1 MSHLFSNLPI
11 RWRLTLL
18 YGGILSLILVVFAS
32 GVYYYFENSLQ
43 ASIDAK
49 IRSMGEVISSSLSD
63 ARDPSLFGNFERYL
77 ENVLGRKPKGKF
89 IQIID
94 TAGRIGARMND
105 IEARDLPSSFSAV
118 EQALAGRMVYE
129 TIEKVTPRLRVVT
142 IPIMDDNRKVTSIV
156 QIGTSL
162 EDFDETMKRLLVI
175 MIIAIPTSIA
185 LTIAI
190 GYGAAKKALKPVD
203 KMRKTAF
210 KISSRNL
217 HERIDIGHRNDELG
231 KLAQTFNEM
240 IDRLQSGFQRIN
252 QFSSDVSHELKTPL
266 TIIKGETEVALRK
279 ERSPEEY
286 KAILQSHLEEVELM
300 TRIIEDLLLL
310 SKADRDEMRMN
321 SEAVDVRDLV
331 TSVLSD
337 MRLLARQKGVDL
349 VADGVADAKLNG
361 DALKLRRMLRNVV
374 DNGIKYTQAG
384 GKVEISSHA
393 KDGFVTIDVRD
404 TGIGIAKE
412 DIDYIFDRF
421 YRADRARKRESGSGL
436 GLSISKWIA
445 EAHGG
450 TIKVESEL
458 SSGSRFSISLPLDGG
473 IHEE

>member
-1 MSHLFSNLPI
+1 MRRLSNLPI

-18 YGGILSLILVVFAS
+18 YGGILSLILVVFGS

-49 IRSMGEVISSSLSD
+49 IKSMGEVISSSLTD
-63 ARDPSLFGNFERYL
+63 VRDPTLFGNFERYL

-94 TAGRIGARMND
+94 SAGRIGARMND
-105 IEARDLPSSFSAV
+105 IEAQSLSSSFSTL
-118 EQALAGRMVYE
+118 EQAYSGQTVYE
-129 TIEKVTPRLRVVT
+129 TIERVKPRLRMVT
-142 IPIMDDNRKVTSIV
+142 IPIMDDTRKVTSIV
-156 QIGTSL
+156 QVGTSL
-162 EDFDETMKRLLVI
+162 EDFDETMKRLLII

-185 LTIAI
+185 STIAI
-190 GYGAAKKALKPVD
+190 GYAAATKALKPVD

-210 KISSRNL
+210 KITSRNL
-217 HERIDIGHRNDELG
+217 GERIDLGRRKDELG

-240 IDRLQSGFQRIN
+240 IDRLQDAFQRIN

-279 ERSPEEY
+279 ERTVEEY
-286 KAILQSHLEEVELM
+286 KSILVSHLEEADQM

-310 SKADRDEMRMN
+310 SKADKDEIRM
-321 SEAVDVRDLV
+321 SIETIDVRDLIMNV
-331 TSVLSD
+331 YTD
-337 MRLLARQKGVDL
+337 MRLFAHQKDVRL
-349 VADGVADAKLNG
+349 VAETLTDTKLRG
-361 DALKLRRMLRNVV
+361 DELKLLRMLRNIV

-384 GKVEISSHA
+384 GTVEISSELN
-393 KDGFVTIDVRD
+393 DGMVTILVRD
-404 TGIGIAKE
+404 TGIGIDRE
-412 DIDYIFDRF
+412 DLKYVFDRF
-421 YRADRARKRESGSGL
+421 YRADRSRKRESGSGL

-450 TIKVESEL
+450 TIDVESQI
-458 SSGSRFSISLPLDGG
+458 SSGSLFSIRLPLGG
-473 IHEE
+473 GVHGA